1 MSKQETPEN
10 ECNNIENIHL
20 TNKERYYDIDSY
32 YTQAFL
38 GTINLTIGIAVTGF
52 MIYKNKYL

>member
-1 MSKQETPEN
+1 MSTSEELEN
-10 ECNNIENIHL
+10 EYNNIEKNHL
-20 TNKERYYDIDSY
+20 TNKERYYDIGSY
-32 YTQAFL
+32 YTQAFI

>member
-1 MSKQETPEN
+1 MSTQEELEN
-10 ECNNIENIHL
+10 EYNNVEKNHL
-20 TNKERYYDIDSY
+20 TNEERYYDIGSY

>member
-1 MSKQETPEN
+1 MSTQEELEN
-10 ECNNIENIHL
+10 EYNNIEKNHL
-20 TNKERYYDIDSY
+20 TNEERYYDIGSY
-32 YTQAFL
+32 YTQAFI

>member
-1 MSKQETPEN
+1 MSTQEELEN
-10 ECNNIENIHL
+10 EYNNIEKNHL
-20 TNKERYYDIDSY
+20 TNEERYYDIVSY